1 MRDPRFLPFTG
12 KFQPHLH
19 RQSYGFLAD
28 MHKTELSTLKE
39 NLKRAKK
46 MLASSPRDQ
55 REEREQEVAK
65 LEQAVK
71 RAESNVNRDKR
82 EQIEQD
88 ALGKAKQEERE
99 KRKAGKGAWHMKD
112 CKTNFLPFPS
122 RGS

>member
-1 MRDPRFLPFTG
+1 MRDPRFLPFAG
-12 KFQPHLH
+12 KLQPQLY

-39 NLKRAKK
+39 NLKRARK

-71 RAESNVNRDKR
+71 RAESNVNKDKR
-82 EQIEQD
+82 EQVEQD
-88 ALGKAKQEERE
+88 ALQKVKQEEKE

-112 CKTNFLPFPS
+112 SKAQILP
-122 RGS
+122 RYLYGC

>member
-1 MRDPRFLPFTG
+1 
-12 KFQPHLH
+12 
-19 RQSYGFLAD
+19 

-55 REEREQEVAK
+55 RKEREQEVAK

-82 EQIEQD
+82 EKIELD
-88 ALGKAKQEERE
+88 ALGKVKQEEKE
-99 KRKAGKGAWHMKD
+99 KRKAGMGAWHMKD
-112 CKTNFLPFPS
+112 CKTIFLP
-122 RGS
+122 

>member
-1 MRDPRFLPFTG
+1 
-12 KFQPHLH
+12 
-19 RQSYGFLAD
+19 

-46 MLASSPRDQ
+46 MLVSSPRDQ

-82 EQIEQD
+82 EQIEQN
-88 ALGKAKQEERE
+88 ALQKAKREEKGKRE
-99 KRKAGKGAWHMKD
+99 GGKGAWHMKE
-112 CKTNFLPFPS
+112 CKTGFLLWRS
-122 RGS
+122 HAR